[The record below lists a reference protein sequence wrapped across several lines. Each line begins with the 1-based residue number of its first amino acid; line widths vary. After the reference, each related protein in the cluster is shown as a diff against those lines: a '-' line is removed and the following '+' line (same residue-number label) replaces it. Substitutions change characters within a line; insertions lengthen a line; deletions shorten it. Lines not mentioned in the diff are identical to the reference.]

1 MSHASDGLTLGT
13 TQAQEVHEVAEEKAL
28 TADLTV
34 DMGQAGCGDL
44 TPLIRGRMREL
55 QSGQVIEVIS
65 EEPAAHEGIP
75 AWSRLTGNELIGTVR
90 ESSRSRFFI
99 RKK

>member
-1 MSHASDGLTLGT
+1 M
-13 TQAQEVHEVAEEKAL
+13 AQDDAIA
-28 TADLTV
+28 ADATV
-34 DMGQAGCGDL
+34 DLGQAGCGDL

-55 QSGQVIEVIS
+55 QSGQVLEVIS

-75 AWSRLTGNELIGTVR
+75 AWSRLTGNELLGTVR
-90 ESSRSRFFI
+90 ETSRSRFFI